1 MDCSSQNPERRPES
15 STFVFINRP
24 PERMSGQL
32 SYLKDN
38 KSAGTLRLFFALWPA
53 APAAQSL
60 HSWALAAHALTGGR
74 VTRAET
80 IHLTLAFLG
89 DVPGEQVAALN
100 ECAGK
105 VRGRAFDLRLDE
117 GRWWRHNNIVWAG
130 PKIMP
135 EALRDLAE
143 QLDGVLKA
151 GGFRTE
157 KRAFKAHVS
166 LIRRAIKGDALPEFV
181 PIEWRVNEFV
191 LVRSALSAAGPAY
204 AVVSRLPLSGERSG

>member
-1 MDCSSQNPERRPES
+1 MSSQS
-15 STFVFINRP
+15 
-24 PERMSGQL
+24 

-38 KSAGTLRLFFALWPA
+38 KSAGTVRLFFALWPSE
-53 APAAQSL
+53 PAAHLL
-60 HSWALAAHALTGGR
+60 HSWASAAHALTGGR

-117 GRWWRHNNIVWAG
+117 GRWWRHNTIVWAG
-130 PKIMP
+130 PKTMP

-143 QLDGVLKA
+143 QLDRVLKA

-157 KRAFKAHVS
+157 KRAFKAHIS
-166 LIRRAIKGDALPEFV
+166 LIRRAVKGDALPEFV
-181 PIEWRVNEFV
+181 PTGWRVNEFV

-204 AVVSRLPLSGERSG
+204 AVVSRFPLGVEPTG